1 LLLGDS
7 EGGGPNSNVSYIMVD
22 FAMSSAEKDLEHIS
36 FPFIRK
42 PMSFRK

>member
-1 LLLGDS
+1 MS
-7 EGGGPNSNVSYIMVD
+7 D
-22 FAMSSAEKDLEHIS
+22 FAMAAAEKDLEHIS